1 MQRFFR
7 YAMVAMLIL
16 SLVALAG
23 CGAQQ
28 AGSGK
33 DGPNVAKIKQRGK
46 LLAGVKSDVPG
57 FGYKNPK
64 TGQFE
69 GYEIEIVKRIA
80 KAILGDEN
88 KVEFTHVTP
97 KTRVALLNSGELDLV
112 AATFT
117 VTEERKKEV
126 DFIPVYYTDGIKLL
140 VRKDSG
146 IKGLKDLDGKTIGV
160 TKGATTGPR
169 LKAQAEKLGAKVNF
183 AEFDTYPEILS
194 AMQAGRVQA
203 MSTDGCIL
211 KGYEMQDPSTVLLPE
226 NYSQE
231 PYGIATKKGNDDMR
245 DLVAKVVTDLDK
257 SGELKKLQEKYGIG
271 SK

>member
-1 MQRFFR
+1 MRR
-7 YAMVAMLIL
+7 YLVL
-16 SLVALAG
+16 SLVALLGLSFLGLAG
-23 CGAQQ
+23 CGGRQ
-28 AGSGK
+28 AAGG
-33 DGPNVAKIKQRGK
+33 DGPNISKIKQRGK

-57 FGYKNPK
+57 FGFKDPK
-64 TGQFE
+64 TGE
-69 GYEIEIVKRIA
+69 YAGYEIELVKRIA
-80 KAILGDEN
+80 KQILGDEN

-112 AATFT
+112 CATMT

-126 DFIPVYYTDGIKLL
+126 DFSPVYYTDGIKLL

-169 LKAQAEKLGAKVNF
+169 LKAQAEKLSAKVNF
-183 AEFDTYPEILS
+183 AEFDTYPEVLS
-194 AMQAGRVQA
+194 ALQAGRVQA
-203 MSTDGCIL
+203 MSTDGSIL
-211 KGYEMQDPSTVLLPE
+211 KGYEIQDPSTVLLPE
-226 NYSQE
+226 KYSAE
-231 PYGIATKKGNDDMR
+231 PYGIATKKGNDDVR
-245 DLVAKVVTDLDK
+245 ALIEKVVTDLDK